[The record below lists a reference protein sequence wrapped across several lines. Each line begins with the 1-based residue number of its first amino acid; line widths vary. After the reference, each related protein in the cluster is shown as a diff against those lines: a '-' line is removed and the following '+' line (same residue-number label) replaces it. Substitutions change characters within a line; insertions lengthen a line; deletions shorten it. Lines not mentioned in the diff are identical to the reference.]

1 MDHSMASGFK
11 PGLGS
16 AVWSPDLTPMSEP
29 EYIGALIGL
38 FILSIGFRALVAAQG
53 YLEAYLHLHYYP
65 RPSSHSSSSSR
76 GQSSSS
82 YQQQQKQ
89 LLNPAG
95 NAMGGDSD
103 DDEEGHGR
111 QQQQQQHLG
120 GSDGTGVARPFS
132 SLPHAEKNDPLL
144 LQQGQGVHQPH
155 QQQTSSNTP
164 SRRHKHYGN
173 QLHHHSP
180 PPFYAHETSTPS
192 SLPFLTFP
200 TAQPFIWQA
209 EISRALLTTAVIGIG
224 YMLMLVIMTY
234 NSAYLGVIL
243 AGVFVGEVYF
253 ARWGRVRPV
262 FPSTPDAGRPS
273 RPMEIKQPQQSSEGT
288 TSGATV
294 SRTAALSTTSLSS
307 SASSHGYSTAMAHH
321 GLSGD
326 GSC

>member
-29 EYIGALIGL
+29 QYVGALIGL
-38 FILSIGFRALVAAQG
+38 FLLSIGFRALVAAQG

-65 RPSSHSSSSSR
+65 RPASSHSLHSSR
-76 GQSSSS
+76 GSQSS
-82 YQQQQKQ
+82 YLQQQNP
-89 LLNPAG
+89 LLNS
-95 NAMGGDSD
+95 GGQVAEEDGD
-103 DDEEGHGR
+103 EDGEEGAHHH
-111 QQQQQQHLG
+111 QKQQQHIDDATRIGLP
-120 GSDGTGVARPFS
+120 TG
-132 SLPHAEKNDPLL
+132 EKNDPSLHQQGL
-144 LQQGQGVHQPH
+144 SGQGLQQH
-155 QQQTSSNTP
+155 QQTSGKTPTRRRYGTNNRHNSN
-164 SRRHKHYGN
+164 
-173 QLHHHSP
+173 L
-180 PPFYAHETSTPS
+180 PPFYAHNTPAS
-192 SLPFLTFP
+192 SPLPFLTFP

-209 EISRALLTTAVIGIG
+209 EVSRAVLTTAVIGIG

-262 FPSTPDAGRPS
+262 FPSTSAVQAVGRAS
-273 RPMEIKQPQQSSEGT
+273 RLVETKQQQQSSDGT
-288 TSGATV
+288 AQGGAV
-294 SRTAALSTTSLSS
+294 ARTAAMSTTSLASS
-307 SASSHGYSTAMAHH
+307 TSSHGYSTAMAHH

>member
-29 EYIGALIGL
+29 QYIGALIGL
-38 FILSIGFRALVAAQG
+38 FLLSIGFRALVAAQG

-65 RPSSHSSSSSR
+65 RPSHSSYSSHSSRDQASYMQQHNPSST
-76 GQSSSS
+76 GQD
-82 YQQQQKQ
+82 
-89 LLNPAG
+89 AT
-95 NAMGGDSD
+95 DSD
-103 DDEEGHGR
+103 DDEEGHR
-111 QQQQQQHLG
+111 LQRQQQHLG
-120 GSDGTGVARPFS
+120 GNSIGEDTRIG
-132 SLPHAEKNDPLL
+132 LPNGEKNDLSL
-144 LQQGQGVHQPH
+144 NQQGQGMHH
-155 QQQTSSNTP
+155 QQQQSSVNTP
-164 SRRHKHYGN
+164 TRGPKRYGTNNRHN
-173 QLHHHSP
+173 NNP
-180 PPFYAHETSTPS
+180 PPFYAQNAPAAPS

-209 EISRALLTTAVIGIG
+209 EVSRAVLTTAVVGIG

-262 FPSTPDAGRPS
+262 FPSTSGSATAVGRAPKLVKS
-273 RPMEIKQPQQSSEGT
+273 KHQQSSDGT
-288 TSGATV
+288 APGGGAV
-294 SRTAALSTTSLSS
+294 ARTAAMSNTSLASS
-307 SASSHGYSTAMAHH
+307 TSSHGYSTSMAHH

>member
-1 MDHSMASGFK
+1 MASGFK

-29 EYIGALIGL
+29 QYIGALIGL

-65 RPSSHSSSSSR
+65 RPSSHISSSSS
-76 GQSSSS
+76 GQSSS
-82 YQQQQKQ
+82 YLQQQSQ
-89 LLNPAG
+89 LLNPSG
-95 NAMGGDSD
+95 NVVEGDSD

-111 QQQQQQHLG
+111 QQQQHLG
-120 GSDGTGVARPFS
+120 GSDGTGVTRPFS
-132 SLPHAEKNDPLL
+132 GLPNAEKNDPSLFL
-144 LQQGQGVHQPH
+144 QGQGAHQHH
-155 QQQTSSNTP
+155 QQQSSTNTP
-164 SRRHKHYGN
+164 SRRHKYYGN
-173 QLHHHSP
+173 QLHHRNP
-180 PPFYAHETSTPS
+180 PPFYAHQTSTPS
-192 SLPFLTFP
+192 SVPFLTFP

-209 EISRALLTTAVIGIG
+209 EVSRALLTTAVIGIG

-262 FPSTPDAGRPS
+262 FPSLTSGRPS
-273 RPMEIKQPQQSSEGT
+273 RMEEIKQAQQSSEGT
-288 TSGATV
+288 AAEATV
-294 SRTAALSTTSLSS
+294 ARTAALSTTSLASS
-307 SASSHGYSTAMAHH
+307 TSSHGYSTAMAHH